1 ARDDGRRLLLVC
13 GGSMMTYGLAYALL
27 PFAPS
32 LPLAALCVLLAHLGG
47 GAQWVLSTYG
57 LQVSTPDRL
66 RGRVLA
72 LDFGLATLA
81 IGVSSLA
88 AGAAAEGVGLAR
100 ASWGLAGAS
109 LLYGTWWLWWTRGLW
124 RGHPDPQPS

>member
-1 ARDDGRRLLLVC
+1 
-13 GGSMMTYGLAYALL
+13 
-27 PFAPS
+27 
-32 LPLAALCVLLAHLGG
+32 
-47 GAQWVLSTYG
+47 VLSTYG

-88 AGAAAEGVGLAR
+88 AGVAAEGVGLAR
-100 ASWGLAGAS
+100 ASWVLAGVA
-109 LLYGTWWLWWTRGLW
+109 LLYGLWWLWWTRALW
-124 RGHPDPQPS
+124 RGHPDLLAASHHSPT

>member
-1 ARDDGRRLLLVC
+1 MV
-13 GGSMMTYGLAYALL
+13 TYGLAYLML

-32 LPLAALCVLLAHLGG
+32 LPLAAVCVLLAHLGG

-57 LQVSTPDRL
+57 LQVSTPDGL
-66 RGRVLA
+66 RGRVMG

-81 IGVSSLA
+81 VGLSALT
-88 AGAAAEGVGLAR
+88 AGASAELV
-100 ASWGLAGAS
+100 GLAGASWTLAALS

-124 RGHPDPQPS
+124 RGRADVLTASQQSPS